1 MTKKKK
7 IRMRKAAAVLE
18 LPRQGIY
25 VQELVDA
32 ASGHAKRL
40 RRIDDHPLTLA
51 YERGRL
57 AWPGAYSASDRFA
70 AANRFREAFE
80 TLLRSG
86 RDSSQMIGGGSGG
99 PGGGF
104 CDAQE
109 YAGRT
114 LARTKT
120 ALKPKDYIIV
130 QRLCGEGWSMAEAV
144 KQAVPTHPNAVTAR
158 VCEAL
163 DELVDAMR
171 GRAARAAA

>member
-1 MTKKKK
+1 MTRKKKS
-7 IRMRKAAAVLE
+7 RKNAAVLD
-18 LPRQGIY
+18 LPLQGVY

-57 AWPGAYSASDRFA
+57 AWPGVHTASDRYA

-80 TLLRSG
+80 TLLRTG
-86 RDSSQMIGGGSGG
+86 RDSSEMIGGGCGGG
-99 PGGGF
+99 PRDGF
-104 CDAQE
+104 SDTQE

-114 LARTKT
+114 IARTKA

-163 DELVDAMR
+163 DELVDAMS